1 MSKSHMPNPH
11 TTRRWLIAAT
21 ASLLA
26 LGAGMG
32 AAQAQTQ
39 ASAVSVAFAGSMGAL
54 MDRGIAPAF
63 TAKTG
68 TTVHGT
74 GEAAMALAH
83 LIAAKSINPD
93 VFVSV
98 SAPPIKVVEGA
109 GLTQGAV
116 PVASSAIVLAY
127 SPSSKFAA
135 EFAKP
140 NADVAQLLLTP
151 GLRIGRT
158 DPRVDPQGQYV
169 LFTLQLAE
177 KYYKQPGLARKVAG
191 PMINT
196 AQIFTEPSLLA
207 RLQAGQ
213 IDATIGYESAVVS
226 QHLPFI
232 VLPAEINFSDPADQ
246 KEWYSQAKLTLTIAG
261 QTKTIHPTPLVYYA
275 TALKNAKNPQA
286 ADAYVQFL
294 TSPQGQALFAKYG
307 YGPAQGPSI

>member
-1 MSKSHMPNPH
+1 MSKSLMPNLH
-11 TTRRWLIAAT
+11 TPRRWLFAAT
-21 ASLLA
+21 ASLIA
-26 LGAGMG
+26 LGAGIG
-32 AAQAQTQ
+32 AAQAQT
-39 ASAVSVAFAGSMGAL
+39 SSVTVVFAGSMGAL

-83 LIAAKSINPD
+83 LISAKSINPD

-98 SAPPIKVVEGA
+98 SAPPIKVIEGA
-109 GLTQGAV
+109 GLTQSAV

-127 SPSSKFAA
+127 SPASKFAA

-169 LFTLQLAE
+169 LFALQLAE
-177 KYYKQPGLARKVAG
+177 KYYKQPGLAQKVAG
-191 PMINT
+191 PVINP

-207 RLQAGQ
+207 RLQEGQ

-232 VLPAEINFSDPADQ
+232 VLPPEINFSDPADQ
-246 KEWYSQAKLTLTIAG
+246 KGWYSHAKLTLTIAG
-261 QTKTIHPTPLVYYA
+261 KTKTVHPTPLVYYA
-275 TALKNAKNPQA
+275 TALKNAQHPQE
-286 ADAYVQFL
+286 ADSYVKFL

-307 YGPAQGPSI
+307 YDPAKGPSI